1 MPISFNGLAIPG
13 HCQAPYVA
21 APELDVVRT
30 KFPGVNAVSEI
41 FSGRG
46 GRLIIYPVWI
56 FGDQFKNVAD
66 VIKFLD
72 SLDDVV
78 GSNGSL
84 VESGTISRKFTSVTF
99 EGFDN
104 QGAPIL
110 PVLGSGMQGTH
121 WTRGLCRFYQLKV

>member
-1 MPISFNGLAIPG
+1 MPIAFNGLDIPG

-21 APELDVVRT
+21 PPEIDVVRT

-41 FSGRG
+41 FGGRG

-56 FGDQFKNVAD
+56 FDKKFKNVAD
-66 VIKFLD
+66 VVKFLK
-72 SLDDVV
+72 SLDDVT

-84 VESGTISRKFTSVTF
+84 VESGTISRTFARCTF